1 MKSRA
6 MILAMLVA
14 GILLSTTGAGLAVSG
29 LSSKDAAT
37 AQYGGGAPPAG
48 DVLGEEESGGSS
60 NSATPTPVAAA
71 QPAAQVEAGDNSL
84 PFTGF
89 AALPILIGG
98 VALLAGGMVL
108 RYRTR
113 SDS

>member
-6 MILAMLVA
+6 TILAMLVA

-37 AQYGGGAPPAG
+37 AQYGSPPQG
-48 DVLGEEESGGSS
+48 DVLGEEESGGGS
-60 NSATPTPVAAA
+60 TPSTPAA
-71 QPAAQVEAGDNSL
+71 QPAAQVEAGDSTL

-89 AALPILIGG
+89 AALPVLIGG
-98 VALLAGGMVL
+98 VALLGGGMVL
-108 RYRTR
+108 RHRTR